1 MNDIDITLYLNAYRV
16 RALADTLGSQ
26 TAETVEDTF
35 TRMQPQATEADF
47 LTVQREMDAY
57 CKENGYRIVG
67 SAFTKEPSE
76 KMASVM
82 DNILTD
88 MKNKNAE
95 LLVIPDISRLGR
107 NTATVAGIVK
117 AFADEG
123 IDIEITADGSRPT
136 EPFAPDAEP
145 FIQEM

>member
-1 MNDIDITLYLNAYRV
+1 
-16 RALADTLGSQ
+16 
-26 TAETVEDTF
+26 
-35 TRMQPQATEADF
+35 
-47 LTVQREMDAY
+47 
-57 CKENGYRIVG
+57 
-67 SAFTKEPSE
+67 
-76 KMASVM
+76 M

-95 LLVIPDISRLGR
+95 LLIIPDISRLGR

>member
-1 MNDIDITLYLNAYRV
+1 MDDNRITAY
-16 RALADTLGSQ
+16 
-26 TAETVEDTF
+26 TF
-35 TRMQPQATEADF
+35 TRMQPQATDTDL
-47 LTVQREMDAY
+47 LTAQREMDAY
-57 CKENGYRIVG
+57 CKDNEYRIVG

-76 KMASVM
+76 KMSAVM
-82 DNILTD
+82 QDILTD

-136 EPFAPDAEP
+136 EQFAQDAEP
-145 FIQEM
+145 FVQEM

>member
-1 MNDIDITLYLNAYRV
+1 MDDNRITAY
-16 RALADTLGSQ
+16 TY
-26 TAETVEDTF
+26 

-47 LTVQREMDAY
+47 LTAQREMDAY

-88 MKNKNAE
+88 MKNKNVE

-107 NTATVAGIVK
+107 NTATVVDIVK
-117 AFADEG
+117 AFAVEG

-136 EPFAPDAEP
+136 ELFAPDAEL

>member
-1 MNDIDITLYLNAYRV
+1 MDDNRITAY
-16 RALADTLGSQ
+16 
-26 TAETVEDTF
+26 TF

-47 LTVQREMDAY
+47 LTAQREMDAY

-76 KMASVM
+76 KMSAVM
-82 DNILTD
+82 QDILTD
-88 MKNKNAE
+88 MKSKNVE
-95 LLVIPDISRLGR
+95 LLIIPDISRLGR
-107 NTATVAGIVK
+107 NTATVVDIVK
-117 AFADEG
+117 AFAVEG

-136 EPFAPDAEP
+136 EQFAPDAEP

>member
-1 MNDIDITLYLNAYRV
+1 MDDNRITAY
-16 RALADTLGSQ
+16 
-26 TAETVEDTF
+26 TF
-35 TRMQPQATEADF
+35 TRMQPQATDADL
-47 LTVQREMDAY
+47 LTAQREMDAY
-57 CKENGYRIVG
+57 CKDNGYRIVG

-76 KMASVM
+76 KMPAVM
-82 DNILTD
+82 QDILTD

-107 NTATVAGIVK
+107 NTATMVCIFK

-123 IDIEITADGSRPT
+123 IDIEITVDGSRPT
-136 EPFAPDAEP
+136 EQFAPDAEP

>member
-1 MNDIDITLYLNAYRV
+1 MDDNRITAY
-16 RALADTLGSQ
+16 
-26 TAETVEDTF
+26 TF

-47 LTVQREMDAY
+47 LTAQREMDAY

-117 AFADEG
+117 AFAELNSDWLVYL
-123 IDIEITADGSRPT
+123 SHQRR
-136 EPFAPDAEP
+136 
-145 FIQEM
+145 